1 MTESR
6 VEAVARAIDPLAW
19 DELDKLDEA
28 IIPSERLLS
37 RIKASK
43 QTANRAIEAN
53 DAWLKEQ
60 PNLGKHIYVATLGLT
75 DEDSDQ

>member
-6 VEAVARAIDPLAW
+6 VEAVARAMEARADGLYAYRDIHHGIDP
-19 DELDKLDEA
+19 
-28 IIPSERLLS
+28 
-37 RIKASK
+37 
-43 QTANRAIEAN
+43 QTWLQMAQAAIEAN
-53 DAWLKEQ
+53 DAWLKVQ